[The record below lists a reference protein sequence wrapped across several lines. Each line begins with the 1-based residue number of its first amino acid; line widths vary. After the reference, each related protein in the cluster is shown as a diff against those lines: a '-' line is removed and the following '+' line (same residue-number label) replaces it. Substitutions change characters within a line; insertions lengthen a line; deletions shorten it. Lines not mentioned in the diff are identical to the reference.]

1 MRFIKLSQKE
11 TCECIGKKN
20 YDYTK
25 ADRADVEMSLGLCM
39 LESAQKN
46 NLPIDIADTGS
57 MTALGEKVGVLMVG
71 VCPDV
76 FKVFID
82 KKEPERSRRG
92 MKRNTLRLQERL
104 SQLRKKTFSM
114 STLKMKLA
122 KSTGLS
128 GYIIFRDQTI
138 SKLIRKNSSAK
149 K

>member
-1 MRFIKLSQKE
+1 MKKNILLLIALTIVSSQGFSQTDEVYKTIAKE

-82 KKEPERSRRG
+82 K
-92 MKRNTLRLQERL
+92 
-104 SQLRKKTFSM
+104 
-114 STLKMKLA
+114 
-122 KSTGLS
+122 
-128 GYIIFRDQTI
+128 
-138 SKLIRKNSSAK
+138 
-149 K
+149 